1 MPGENREEYWTEKS
15 GKPCSMSPEWNRTSH
30 DAGNLVPASTAVI
43 STFTPPN
50 VSVVV
55 GGSSLAEHSVHR
67 GHVSLVAITTMVAPS
82 LTPGIAVDMK
92 GPKKFTPTS
101 RAPAGTAGRRVTG
114 VALVRSLPSATPATV
129 KAGPLGSSAPHD
141 LTSSD
146 AIIFE
151 WTDEALSWGHVRG
164 HTGSRAF
171 PAARSGS
178 ASGVGSTGT
187 S

>member
-1 MPGENREEYWTEKS
+1 M
-15 GKPCSMSPEWNRTSH
+15 RTPH
-30 DAGNLVPASTAVI
+30 DAGNLVPASSAVM

-50 VSVVV
+50 VSVEE

-67 GHVSLVAITTMVAPS
+67 GHVVLVAIATMVASS
-82 LTPGIAVDMK
+82 LTSGISVDICNH
-92 GPKKFTPTS
+92 KKFTPIP
-101 RAPAGTAGRRVTG
+101 RAVAGATGRRVTG
-114 VALVRSLPSATPATV
+114 TVSIRPLPSSTPTPV

-146 AIIFE
+146 AIALD
-151 WTDEALSWGHVRG
+151 WTDEALLKGHVRG

-171 PAARSGS
+171 PAARSVS

-187 S
+187 L